1 MKQEGMAA
9 EVPSKQDAFSE
20 WYTAVVLKAEL
31 ADYAPV
37 RGCMVIRPYGYSLW
51 ENMREGLDRRFRATG
66 HVNAYFPLFV
76 PESLLKKEAEH
87 VKGFAPQVAWVTIGG
102 DEELTERLA
111 LRPTSE
117 AIICSMYSKWVKS
130 YRDLPVLINQWC
142 NIVRWE
148 KSTRLF
154 LRTREFLWQEGHTC
168 HRTEEEG
175 EVETLKILDLY
186 RDFAENDM
194 AIPVI
199 AGRKPESEKF
209 PGAKATY
216 GIEALM
222 PDGQALQAGTSH
234 NLGQFFSR
242 AFDIKFLDAD
252 NTEKFAWGTSW
263 GVSTRLIGGLIMTHG
278 DDSGLVLPP
287 RLAPVQVVIVPILF
301 GKEDDKVLA
310 KARALHDLL
319 AAHVRVHL
327 DARPD
332 VTPGWKYNDWEMRGV
347 PLRLEIG
354 PKDIAKNQVVLKPRV
369 SFGDTVGTR
378 FGIVSPTG
386 GSGHVSGKQFVPE
399 AGLID
404 TNKTQLAAVQK
415 ALFEKAK
422 AFQDS
427 RISDASSLDEFTRK
441 LAEKPGFVR
450 IHWCGDRKCEDE
462 IRVKTGTTPRVI
474 PLHEPSKGKCLVCG
488 AETDTVIYYARA
500 Y

>member
-1 MKQEGMAA
+1 VPHSAGHVPREI
-9 EVPSKQDAFSE
+9 PSKKEAFSD

-37 RGCMVIRPYGYSLW
+37 RGCMVIRPYGYAVW
-51 ENMREGLDRRFRATG
+51 ENMREALDRRFRATG
-66 HVNAYFPLFV
+66 HVNAYFPMFV
-76 PESLLKKEAEH
+76 PESFLKKEAEH

-117 AIICSMYSKWVKS
+117 AIICSMYSKWIKS

-175 EVETLKILDLY
+175 EAETRKILEVY
-186 RDFAENDM
+186 RDFAETEM

-234 NLGQFFSR
+234 NLGQFFSK
-242 AFDIKFLDAD
+242 AFDIKFLDSD
-252 NTEKFAWGTSW
+252 NTEKYAWGTSW

-278 DDSGLVLPP
+278 DDSGLVVPP
-287 RLAPVQVVIVPILF
+287 RLAPIQVVIVPILF
-301 GKEDDKVLA
+301 GKNDGAVLA
-310 KARALHDLL
+310 KARELRDLL

-327 DARPD
+327 DDR
-332 VTPGWKYNDWEMRGV
+332 VEYSPGWKYNEWEMRGV
-347 PLRLEIG
+347 PLRLEVG
-354 PKDIAKNQVVLKPRV
+354 PKDIAKNQVVLVPR
-369 SFGDTVGTR
+369 DR
-378 FGIVSPTG
+378 
-386 GSGHVSGKQFVPE
+386 SGKQFVPE
-399 AGLID
+399 IGLVVF
-404 TNKTQLAAVQK
+404 VQNLLVTIQK
-415 ALFEKAK
+415 SLFEKART
-422 AFQDS
+422 FRDS
-427 RISDASSLDEFTRK
+427 RISGATTFEEFNQRLT
-441 LAEKPGFVR
+441 EQPGFVR
-450 IHWCGDRKCEDE
+450 IRWCGAQQCEDE
-462 IRVKTGTTPRVI
+462 IRNRTGTSPRVI
-474 PLHEPSKGKCLVCG
+474 PLDEAGKGKCLVCG
-488 AETDTVIYYARA
+488 KETETIVYYARA